1 MPVQFHKMHGAG
13 NDFVLLDYRES
24 GDPPDSRLAA
34 HLADRK
40 LGVGCDQILVLESS
54 TDKNC
59 AAGYR
64 VFNADGSS
72 AGQCGNGVRCIALYL
87 MLRGEFGPSDYAREE
102 TAGTSALLEGPSG
115 LVTVRLCDDGEFEC
129 DMGEPN
135 FEPSEIPLN
144 MIYARPAPESQSGEI
159 LLEING
165 QEASVTTV
173 SMGNPHAVSL
183 VESTRSTPVEVNGP
197 LISKHSAFPEG
208 CNAGFAEII
217 DRDNIH
223 LRVYERGA
231 GETLA
236 CGSGACAAVVALSRK
251 KLVSPV
257 VNVFLPGGH
266 LVIKWNGPGH
276 QVTMKGPAEH
286 VFRGTLDE

>member
-24 GDPPDSRLAA
+24 GDRLDARLAA
-34 HLADRK
+34 RIADRK

-54 TDKNC
+54 PNKNC
-59 AAGYR
+59 AATYR
-64 VFNADGSS
+64 VFNADGGS

-87 MLRGEFGPSDYAREE
+87 LLRGEFGPTDFTGEE
-102 TAGTSALLEGPSG
+102 RAGTSVKLEGPAG
-115 LVTVRLCDDGEFEC
+115 LVTVRLCEDGEFEC

-135 FEPSEIPLN
+135 FKPSEIPLD
-144 MIYARPAPESQSGEI
+144 MFHARPGPESQGDEI
-159 LLEING
+159 LIRIND
-165 QEASVTTV
+165 QDTAVTAV

-183 VESTRSTPVEVNGP
+183 VDSTKSTPVEVNGP
-197 LISKHSAFPEG
+197 LISKHPAFPEG
-208 CNAGFAEII
+208 CNAGFAEIV
-217 DRDNIH
+217 DRDNIR

-251 KLVSPV
+251 RLVSPE

-276 QVTMKGPAEH
+276 QVSMKGPAAH